1 MDMNELTPAQRK
13 YVRRL
18 AHDRPALVH
27 IGQKGL
33 TDHVLTN
40 IDQALTAN
48 ELIKVKCV
56 AERDE
61 RPVMAA
67 TIANKTHSH
76 LVGLIGNMLILYRQQ
91 ADPAERKIDLPS

>member
-1 MDMNELTPAQRK
+1 MNELTAAQRQ

-18 AHDRPALVH
+18 AHDLPALVH

-33 TDHVLTN
+33 TEQVLTN

-61 RPVMAA
+61 RPTMAA
-67 TIANKTHSH
+67 TIANQTRSH
-76 LVGLIGNMLILYRQQ
+76 LIGLIGNILILYRQQ
-91 ADPAERKIDLPS
+91 ADPEERKIELPR

>member
-1 MDMNELTPAQRK
+1 MNELTAAQRQ

-18 AHDRPALVH
+18 AHNLPALVH

-33 TDHVLTN
+33 TEQVLTN

-48 ELIKVKCV
+48 ELIKVKYV

-61 RPVMAA
+61 RPTLAA
-67 TIANKTHSH
+67 SIAGKTQSH
-76 LVGLIGNMLILYRQQ
+76 LIGLIGNILILYRQHP
-91 ADPAERKIDLPS
+91 DPEERKIDLPR